1 MTDLQDANGRVCL
14 QMSRVAV
21 NTLEKQ
27 SLIAEKEWSSSLEV
41 GQDVNNSPQEIK
53 LLYNMWK

>member
-1 MTDLQDANGRVCL
+1 MTGLQDANERICL
-14 QMSRVAV
+14 QMLRVAV

-41 GQDVNNSPQEIK
+41 GQDVNNSPQGNKVVI
-53 LLYNMWK
+53 